1 MWRAAGQ
8 GEAYAYIPRSSA
20 LCATPLVQ
28 CNDEYGAS
36 FSRGLIKFTP
46 GVWTKM
52 QMYIETG
59 TPSQRNGV
67 LKIWQDNALVI
78 NRNDIMYRTSNMVQL
93 SSIYFSTFFGG
104 STPNYSTPLD
114 THTYFKDI
122 SLSVGNPVELSIAT
136 LASPQIIL
144 TIILPSLIIAFF
156 TF

>member
-1 MWRAAGQ
+1 MWRAAGE
-8 GEAYAYIPRSSA
+8 GEAYAYIPPSSA

-28 CNDEYGAS
+28 CNDEYGTS

-67 LKIWQDNALVI
+67 LKVWQDNALVI
-78 NRNDIMYRTSNMVQL
+78 SRNDIMYHTSNMVQL
-93 SSIYFSTFFGG
+93 SSVYFSTFFGG
-104 STPNYSTPLD
+104 SSANYATPLD

-136 LASPQIIL
+136 LASPQFLL
-144 TIILPSLIIAFF
+144 TFILPCIIVAVF

>member
-1 MWRAAGQ
+1 
-8 GEAYAYIPRSSA
+8 
-20 LCATPLVQ
+20 
-28 CNDEYGAS
+28 
-36 FSRGLIKFTP
+36 
-46 GVWTKM
+46 M